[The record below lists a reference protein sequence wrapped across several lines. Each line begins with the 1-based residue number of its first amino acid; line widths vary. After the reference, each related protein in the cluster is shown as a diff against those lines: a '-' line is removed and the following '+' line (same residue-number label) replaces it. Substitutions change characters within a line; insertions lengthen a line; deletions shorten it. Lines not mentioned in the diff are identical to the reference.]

1 MLDKFNCQMKL
12 GEIVNQ
18 LPEASNIFKQYQIDF
33 CCGGNRPLKEAAEA
47 QGINLEQVLQQL
59 NEAYQRLQEMENKQV
74 DWQTIGYSFLIDHI
88 LQTHHSYL
96 KTELPEISALVTKIL
111 RVHGS
116 GHQELAQL
124 HRQFHLLQMDLM
136 QHLIK
141 EEEELFPLIKQYENE
156 DSKDLLEMIKNKIE
170 ELEKEHVDAGKILKT
185 MRELTDHYFIPD
197 DACKTFRLTYQ
208 SLEYLETDLFKH
220 IHLENN
226 ILFPRLLSE

>member
-1 MLDKFNCQMKL
+1 MVEKFNSRMKL

-18 LPEASNIFKQYQIDF
+18 LPDASNVFKNYQIDF
-33 CCGGNRPLKEAAEA
+33 CCGGNRTLKEAAEE

-59 NEAYQRLQEMENKQV
+59 NEAYQTMLELENKQV

-111 RVHGS
+111 RVHGT
-116 GHQELAQL
+116 GHKELTQL
-124 HRQFHLLQMDLM
+124 HRQFHLLQMDLI

-141 EEEELFPLIKQYENE
+141 EEEELFPLIKKYEKGA
-156 DSKDLLEMIKNKIE
+156 SKDLLVMIQNKIE
-170 ELEKEHVDAGKILKT
+170 ELEKEHLEAGTILKT
-185 MRELTDHYFIPD
+185 MRVVTENYLIPD

-208 SLEYLETDLFKH
+208 SLEYLETDLFEH